1 MSELLA
7 IYLTPMGGS
16 PMQAVEQAEA
26 LSGLGLAGDRYA
38 LGHGTWSAKPQ
49 WHSEIT
55 LIECEALA
63 ALERE
68 KGLVLAPGAHRRNLV
83 TRGVALNHLVER
95 EFTIGVVRLLGLR
108 LCEPCKYLDEKTE
121 HGVRDALVH
130 RGGLRAQVLQGGLL
144 RIGDPIVF

>member
-7 IYLTPMGGS
+7 IYLTPAGGA
-16 PMQAVEQAEA
+16 PMQAVEQVEA
-26 LSGLGLAGDRYA
+26 LPGQGLAGDRYA
-38 LGHGTWSAKPQ
+38 LGLGTWSAKPQ

-68 KGLVLAPGAHRRNLV
+68 KGLVLAPGTHRRNLV

-95 EFTIGVVRLLGLR
+95 EFTVGAVHLLGLR
-108 LCEPCKYLDEKTE
+108 LCEPCKYLDEKTQP
-121 HGVRDALVH
+121 GVREALIH
-130 RGGLRAQVLQGGLL
+130 RGGLRAQVLVGGIL
-144 RIGDPIVF
+144 RIGDPITF